1 MVVAQR
7 AAAQNEAQ
15 FSDYT
20 RLKSFYNPAVSG
32 TDGMLNVAAA
42 YASLSGSTTH
52 RKHSMWELICQFI
65 SSIPTMERE

>member
-20 RLKSFYNPAVSG
+20 RLKSFYNPAV
-32 TDGMLNVAAA
+32 
-42 YASLSGSTTH
+42 
-52 RKHSMWELICQFI
+52 RKRFMWGLICQFI